1 MDVDAVVSSLPTRR
15 MGQVI
20 PRAVPGAILDQ
31 PGVGVWEDGAH
42 TVFLG
47 CPLAALGV
55 GAVSSPAGIFLFC
68 GTRHHVWQF
77 PVYLARFPSRS

>member
-1 MDVDAVVSSLPTRR
+1 MDVDAVVSSLPTWRE
-15 MGQVI
+15 GQ
-20 PRAVPGAILDQ
+20 AILFLGPSWISLELVSGRTGQ
-31 PGVGVWEDGAH
+31 AH

-47 CPLAALGV
+47 RPLAALGV